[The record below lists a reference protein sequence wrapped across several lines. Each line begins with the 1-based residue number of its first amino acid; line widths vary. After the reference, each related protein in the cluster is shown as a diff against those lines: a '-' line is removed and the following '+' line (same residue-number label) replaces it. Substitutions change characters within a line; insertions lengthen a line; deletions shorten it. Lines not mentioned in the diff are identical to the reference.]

1 MPTLAVAA
9 ALKAR
14 SPEAELLYVGSL
26 RAEDRRLVEA
36 AGLPF
41 QAIHAGKLRRYL
53 SAKNIA
59 DAFNFWRGIKDA
71 ARIIRQFH
79 PQVIFAKGGYV
90 SLPVVLAAKRF
101 DIPVIGHESDS
112 FLGLANRWALR
123 SARKLAVAWPVQNYL
138 ENEPGLNKYAD
149 KFVYTGLPMGDEL
162 ISWQAKKIFADSL
175 PVILVTGGSQ
185 GAHSINE
192 AVWEILPRLLRDF
205 NVAHQTGGKDIGEA
219 KQRRGNLPAEL
230 QDRYLPFEFDRDVFL
245 SALHQAELVIS
256 RAGSFVFELAVL
268 GKPAILV
275 PLRGSAN
282 EHQLKN
288 AQMLA
293 DRSAAVMLAPEKFS
307 GEELLSAV
315 YALFADKNKLA
326 EMSQKMKEFGEPSY
340 GAAEKIAKLII
351 ETANEKTDQ

>member
-1 MPTLAVAA
+1 LPTLAVAA
-9 ALKAR
+9 ALKAKL
-14 SPEAELLYVGSL
+14 PEVELLYVGSL

-53 SAKNIA
+53 SLENIA
-59 DAFNFWRGIKDA
+59 DVFNFWRGIKDA
-71 ARIIRQFH
+71 ASIIRQFR

-101 DIPVIGHESDS
+101 GIPVIGHESDS
-112 FLGLANRWALR
+112 FLGLANRWALK
-123 SARKLAVAWPVQNYL
+123 SARKLAVAWPVENYL
-138 ENEPGLNKYAD
+138 ENKPDLSRYAD

-162 ISWQAKKIFADSL
+162 VNWQAKRLFPDPL

-192 AVWEILPRLLRDF
+192 AVWEILSSLLRNF

-230 QDRYLPFEFDRDVFL
+230 QDHYLPFAFDRDVFL

-293 DRSAAVMLAPEKFS
+293 DHSAAMMLAPEKFS

-315 YALFADKNKLA
+315 HALFADKNKLA
-326 EMSQKMKEFGEPSY
+326 EMSQKMKAFGEPSR
-340 GAAEKIAKLII
+340 GAAEKIAKLVI
-351 ETANEKTDQ
+351 EAANEKENQ